1 MMSEINILS
10 LIYNGDSSSSHY
22 ERLAAVFPFNY
33 LLELSLHGLCL
44 RSCQFLELMSKARGA
59 LQALSG
65 SLARIEMNRFICEVT
80 TPPALIG

>member
-1 MMSEINILS
+1 MN
-10 LIYNGDSSSSHY
+10 
-22 ERLAAVFPFNY
+22 

-65 SLARIEMNRFICEVT
+65 SLARIEMNRFICELT